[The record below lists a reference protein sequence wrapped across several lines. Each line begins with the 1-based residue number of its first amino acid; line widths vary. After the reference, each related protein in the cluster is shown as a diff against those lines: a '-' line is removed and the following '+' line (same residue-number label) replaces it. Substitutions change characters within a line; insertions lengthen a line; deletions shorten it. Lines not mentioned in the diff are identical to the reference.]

1 MSKSFR
7 KRAFRAYQKVKTLKP
22 ARSLFDLSHE
32 KLFTGDM
39 GKLYP
44 ICAME
49 MSPGDTFHIWNEIV
63 TRMQPLNAPILHQ
76 IKLYTHWFFVPYRIL
91 WDEWTNFIT
100 GGVEGEYGGNTRG
113 DVPSEVDPQLP
124 RWNPSDTSVGSL
136 WDYLGFPTGVVP
148 AGALPLD
155 FVRRCY
161 NRIWN
166 EYYRDETL
174 QDEVDETNESIL
186 NRNWRKDYFTSALVS
201 QQRGVAPA
209 MPLSGIIASPVTSL
223 IASLNYI
230 SAQSAFAVSSKIPV
244 GGVYH
249 YIFTGHLRIY
259 ANEGTFSENDV
270 AYFNQNK
277 PNWSITATV
286 DSKDIP
292 LSNSTSGLVVSTDE
306 FKINSIGDLVRDID
320 FVYNAVLPYDL
331 TSTSGTYS
339 SASCSVSTSYAS
351 VDLKNAGT
359 YDVKD
364 LRVAF
369 QIQRWLELANRGG
382 VRYTEFLRSFFGVSP
397 RDDRLQR
404 PEYIGGSK
412 SPIVISEVLQT
423 SSTDS
428 EPTPQGNMAG
438 HGIGADRTYIGS
450 YTATEFGIVMG
461 LLSVMPEAKYQQGIN
476 RQWLRR
482 TKFDF
487 LFPQFTGLSEQAI
500 EEAEIYATASEED
513 NRRVFGFNEVYDE
526 LRSMP
531 SQICGKM
538 RSTFDYWHL
547 GRKFDSAPALNSDFI
562 TCNPSKRIFAVT
574 DEDGFI
580 FDVGNIIRAV
590 RPIPKYGTP
599 KGV

>member
-1 MSKSFR
+1 MSKSFHR
-7 KRAFRAYQKVKTLKP
+7 RAFRAYQKVKTLKP

-39 GKLYP
+39 GKIYP

-76 IKLYTHWFFVPYRIL
+76 IHLYTHWFYVPYRIL
-91 WDEWTNFIT
+91 WDEFVDFIT
-100 GGVEGEYGGNTRG
+100 GGVDGENGGTGRENMPG
-113 DVPSEVDPQLP
+113 EVSPALP

-148 AGALPLD
+148 TGALPLD

-174 QDEVDETNESIL
+174 QDEVDEDNESIL
-186 NRNWRKDYFTSALVS
+186 FRNWKKDYFTSALIS
-201 QQRGVAPA
+201 QQRGVSPA
-209 MPLSGIIASPVTSL
+209 MPLSG
-223 IASLNYI
+223 
-230 SAQSAFAVSSKIPV
+230 
-244 GGVYH
+244 H
-249 YIFTGHLRIY
+249 
-259 ANEGTFSENDV
+259 
-270 AYFNQNK
+270 AYSN
-277 PNWSITATV
+277 V
-286 DSKDIP
+286 DSKTGHFNSSSISVTSEH
-292 LSNSTSGLVVSTDE
+292 LSGTTWKFTFTVTQSSYSSLSDEDYLHTVFSCTSLSVSYPVGTQTATITYPGDHCSVVVSPVILSGNKRVKFEVT
-306 FKINSIGDLVRDID
+306 ID
-320 FVYNAVLPYDL
+320 DGSSSDSFVYNFSSWDVYYTSSLEYFDL
-331 TSTSGTYS
+331 ST
-339 SASCSVSTSYAS
+339 
-351 VDLKNAGT
+351 AGNF
-359 YDVKD
+359 DVKD

-369 QIQRWLELANRGG
+369 QIQKWLELANRGG

-412 SPIVISEVLQT
+412 SNIVISEVLQT

-461 LLSVMPEAKYQQGIN
+461 LLSVMPDAKYQQGIN

-482 TKFDF
+482 TKYDF

-500 EEAEIYATASEED
+500 EEVEIYAQNTEEK

-547 GRKFDSAPALNSDFI
+547 GRKFDSAPSLNSDFI
-562 TCNPSKRIFAVT
+562 KCNPSKRIFAVP

-599 KGV
+599 RGV

>member
-1 MSKSFR
+1 MSKSFH
-7 KRAFRAYQKVKTLKP
+7 KRAFRAYQKVKSLKP

-63 TRMQPLNAPILHQ
+63 TRMQPLNAPILHS
-76 IKLYTHWFFVPYRIL
+76 IKLYTHYFFVPYRIL
-91 WDEWTNFIT
+91 WEEWTNFIT
-100 GGVEGEYGGNTRG
+100 GGVEGHYGGNNRG
-113 DVPSEVDPQLP
+113 DVATDIEPELP
-124 RWNPSDTSVGSL
+124 RWTPTNNAVGSL
-136 WDYLGFPTGVVP
+136 WDYLGFPVDVVP

-155 FVRRCY
+155 FIRRCY

-166 EYYRDETL
+166 EYYRDENL
-174 QDEVDETNESIL
+174 QDEVSEDNESIL
-186 NRNWRKDYFTSALVS
+186 YRNWKKDYFTSALIS

-209 MPLSGIIASPVTSL
+209 MPLSGQALQYTKSFDLTFVSGSVVNSSTSGGT
-223 IASLNYI
+223 
-230 SAQSAFAVSSKIPV
+230 VS
-244 GGVYH
+244 
-249 YIFTGHLRIY
+249 
-259 ANEGTFSENDV
+259 
-270 AYFNQNK
+270 
-277 PNWSITATV
+277 ATV
-286 DSKDIP
+286 DIIFQSSQPLTPDTVSSPTYQIP
-292 LSNSTSGLVVSTDE
+292 TIKVSVYNTAISPGTVTVALDSDKSFVSATFINSNTVKLRFSGSHSNAYQNYTGTAEFYSSTDTTA
-306 FKINSIGDLVRDID
+306 SSQVTDL
-320 FVYNAVLPYDL
+320 
-331 TSTSGTYS
+331 S
-339 SASCSVSTSYAS
+339 SSSSF
-351 VDLKNAGT
+351 
-359 YDVKD
+359 DVKD

-500 EEAEIYATASEED
+500 EEAEIFATDTDSE
-513 NRRVFGFNEVYDE
+513 NRKVFGFNEVYDE

-538 RSTFDYWHL
+538 RTVFDYWHL

-599 KGV
+599 RGV